1 MKKYYVIIVTLF
13 YMIVMQMGNVFAA
26 PVIVENGSL
35 QHVNEVAMSVMSKLP
50 KYSLVSATPN
60 ILIYNLN
67 IDQDLLEEFYNS
79 ENEMLINNIQLI
91 INIVENGQKKKVVNA
106 TANMS
111 LTHFKTGATM
121 SSASPD
127 DFTKGILSDIKCA
140 CDGWYVYGFNYQET
154 TITDVIPGK
163 AFAQAGIEPNSK
175 IISINGKSATKY
187 EDVLDMRLCPTVT
200 LVVEKGGNQK
210 TLQLKGEFQTPEE
223 FRVQRGV

>member
-1 MKKYYVIIVTLF
+1 
-13 YMIVMQMGNVFAA
+13 MINV
-26 PVIVENGSL
+26 S
-35 QHVNEVAMSVMSKLP
+35 
-50 KYSLVSATPN
+50 
-60 ILIYNLN
+60 
-67 IDQDLLEEFYNS
+67 
-79 ENEMLINNIQLI
+79 
-91 INIVENGQKKKVVNA
+91 
-106 TANMS
+106 
-111 LTHFKTGATM
+111 
-121 SSASPD
+121 
-127 DFTKGILSDIKCA
+127 
-140 CDGWYVYGFNYQET
+140 NYDET